1 MKGVVSNE
9 ISTTRISKIY
19 CGLYDKS
26 SKVGFVV
33 RYGTLGKTAST
44 LLALDRLSNFY
55 LEIDKVLIIAPKRVA
70 LNTWPDEIKK
80 WDNFKGMTY
89 SVVIGTEKQRLEALS
104 KKAFIYLIN
113 RENIEWLYQYLA
125 CKNQLRMFDTIIV
138 DESSSFKTANT
149 KRFKALKN
157 MVKQCPRVSI
167 LTGTPAPNGLMDLW
181 SQIYLLDQGQRLG
194 RTLTRYRQR
203 YFTPGRCKGYIV
215 YDWILKEGAEDRV
228 YEAISDICVSMKAI
242 DHLSMPERVDN
253 IIKIEMNDTIK
264 KIYKA
269 FKRDCLIELKD
280 SVITAATA
288 GVLCNKLLQL
298 AGGALYKEDGSFEEI
313 HTLKLEALEE
323 ILDNNP
329 EVPILVFYNFKS
341 DLIRLKNYFKSF
353 HPQTLND
360 FNALEDWNNKKT
372 RLLLANPA
380 SMGHGLNM
388 QAGGNIIVWYSLT
401 YNLELYQQA
410 NARLYRQ
417 GQKNTVIIH
426 HLVLKESED
435 EKVLDRLQKK
445 DMTQNSLIEY
455 IKAEIRRVKNEKAN

>member
-1 MKGVVSNE
+1 M
-9 ISTTRISKIY
+9 
-19 CGLYDKS
+19 
-26 SKVGFVV
+26 
-33 RYGTLGKTAST
+33 
-44 LLALDRLSNFY
+44 
-55 LEIDKVLIIAPKRVA
+55 
-70 LNTWPDEIKK
+70 
-80 WDNFKGMTY
+80 
-89 SVVIGTEKQRLEALS
+89 
-104 KKAFIYLIN
+104 
-113 RENIEWLYQYLA
+113 
-125 CKNQLRMFDTIIV
+125 
-138 DESSSFKTANT
+138 
-149 KRFKALKN
+149 
-157 MVKQCPRVSI
+157 
-167 LTGTPAPNGLMDLW
+167 
-181 SQIYLLDQGQRLG
+181 DQGQRLG